1 MEINEVENILEG
13 VSKQQ
18 KEAGQRAMNIEYSK
32 ISYRLD
38 EYFNKKWQ
46 NKKTKEDYINAI
58 KEKKDYNL

>member
-1 MEINEVENILEG
+1 
-13 VSKQQ
+13 
-18 KEAGQRAMNIEYSK
+18 MNIEYSK